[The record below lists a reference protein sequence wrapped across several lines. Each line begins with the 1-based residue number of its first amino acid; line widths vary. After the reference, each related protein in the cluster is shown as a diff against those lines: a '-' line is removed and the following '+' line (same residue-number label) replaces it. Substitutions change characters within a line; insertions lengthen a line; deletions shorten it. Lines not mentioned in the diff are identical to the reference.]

1 MNNFETSAI
10 DETDTDSETSSIL
23 HKTINKDKSTD
34 TKKQAHTLS
43 EQRRRDAI
51 KKGYDELSDL
61 LATSD
66 IPTSPYMINQNPSD
80 DTNKDKNLYY
90 NKISKAAL
98 LQKMQ
103 EYVTNLQKHVK
114 DQENEMNKLKKEVEA
129 MNIMK
134 TNYQSILLIKNENK
148 IAKNQ
153 ATKNNDHNRP
163 SNLLSPQQYDAYSTN
178 REIKSQIFHMIMD
191 FLFLTFNTTIN
202 IKEYCKP
209 ANLKEI
215 TSRIL
220 KQINPTK
227 KI

>member
-98 LQKMQ
+98 LQK
-103 EYVTNLQKHVK
+103 
-114 DQENEMNKLKKEVEA
+114 KLL
-129 MNIMK
+129 MDCDLRI
-134 TNYQSILLIKNENK
+134 
-148 IAKNQ
+148 
-153 ATKNNDHNRP
+153 NNP
-163 SNLLSPQQYDAYSTN
+163 
-178 REIKSQIFHMIMD
+178 I
-191 FLFLTFNTTIN
+191 
-202 IKEYCKP
+202 
-209 ANLKEI
+209 
-215 TSRIL
+215 
-220 KQINPTK
+220 
-227 KI
+227 